1 MTNMTS
7 PPITNPAT
15 SRQVG
20 RRLLRRP
27 LRQASRNE
35 CRGIALI
42 TSMIVLGILALLGIS
57 AITAT
62 NTELQTAENLEDS
75 NRSFQAAEAGITAA
89 TIVVFGDPSQLAF
102 VGNSTT
108 LDFSAMAANPLA
120 DLGDDTPTVTAIVS
134 GDPTGKCERSEFAS
148 SDDLIGCGAF
158 DVVSTHTPATPGQA
172 RNAATTSLRLGL
184 SRQVI
189 ALD

>member
-1 MTNMTS
+1 MKGQHVTNS
-7 PPITNPAT
+7 AIREHIEPRLFECGLPQAT
-15 SRQVG
+15 LNG
-20 RRLLRRP
+20 
-27 LRQASRNE
+27 N
-35 CRGIALI
+35 RGFALI
-42 TSMIVLGILALLGIS
+42 TSMIVLGVLAILGVS
-57 AITAT
+57 TMTAT
-62 NTELQTAENLEDS
+62 NTELQTAANLEDS

-89 TIVVFGDPSQLAF
+89 AIAVFSDPGALSF
-102 VGNSTT
+102 VGNSST
-108 LDFSAMAANPLA
+108 LDFSAMVPNPVGH
-120 DLGDDTPTVTAIVS
+120 LGTDTPTVTAIVS

-158 DVVSTHTPATPGQA
+158 DVVSTHAPSTSGQA